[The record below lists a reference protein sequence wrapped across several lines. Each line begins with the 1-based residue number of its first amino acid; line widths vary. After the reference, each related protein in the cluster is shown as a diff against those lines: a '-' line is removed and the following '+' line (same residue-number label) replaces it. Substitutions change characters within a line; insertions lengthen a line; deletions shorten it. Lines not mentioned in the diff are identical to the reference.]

1 VVEKNKQRKKQDPD
15 ATDIQTAI
23 EVEMSKI
30 WEDFDFGKYVI
41 IDDIIVSI
49 IFHMIIGKQP
59 GKT

>member
-1 VVEKNKQRKKQDPD
+1 VVEKNKQKKQDPD

-30 WEDFDFGKYVI
+30 WEDFDFGKYVT

-49 IFHMIIGKQP
+49 IFHM
-59 GKT
+59 